1 MHPPTNRTS
10 RSWLPGFLAGLSLGL
25 AMWQWRQRKDRA
37 EISRQRLER
46 EAESERLRLRLTSIQ
61 DAEPVIDLTEPAPAA
76 VAAAPLAAV
85 PAPSPAASLSPSPA
99 LTEAAPVLSVVV
111 DDKLT
116 PSAPANANGVHHDD
130 LKRIKGIGPV
140 MERSL
145 NEAGIHSFAQLANL
159 TKPEIDQLT
168 AAIAAFPGR
177 IEREDWVGS
186 ARRLLEAEQPSDSA
200 PLF

>member
-61 DAEPVIDLTEPAPAA
+61 EPEPVIDLTAPAPAPVSVPTAA
-76 VAAAPLAAV
+76 VASI
-85 PAPSPAASLSPSPA
+85 PSPAM
-99 LTEAAPVLSVVV
+99 TESAPVLSVVV
-111 DDKLT
+111 DS
-116 PSAPANANGVHHDD
+116 PAPPPAPAANGNGNGAARHDD

-145 NEAGIHSFAQLANL
+145 NEQGIHSFQQLANL

-186 ARRLLEAEQPSDSA
+186 ARRLLEAEQSPDSS

>member
-61 DAEPVIDLTEPAPAA
+61 EPEPVIDLTDAPSGGSA
-76 VAAAPLAAV
+76 AAAP
-85 PAPSPAASLSPSPA
+85 SSPSPA
-99 LTEAAPVLSVVV
+99 LTETAAPVLSVVV
-111 DDKLT
+111 DPAAVAT
-116 PSAPANANGVHHDD
+116 PSGNGNGVGRHDD

-145 NEAGIHSFAQLANL
+145 NEQGIHSFEQLARL
-159 TKPEIDQLT
+159 TKPEIDRLT

-186 ARRLLEAEQPSDSA
+186 ARRLLDAEQPASDS

>member
-10 RSWLPGFLAGLSLGL
+10 RSWLPGFLAGLTLGL
-25 AMWQWRQRKDRA
+25 AVWQWRQRKDRA

-61 DAEPVIDLTEPAPAA
+61 EPEPVIDLTDTATDA
-76 VAAAPLAAV
+76 AAV
-85 PAPSPAASLSPSPA
+85 PTPSAPGPSPA
-99 LTEAAPVLSVVV
+99 LTESAPVLSVVV
-111 DDKLT
+111 D
-116 PSAPANANGVHHDD
+116 PSPAVAAPVANGNGAARHDD

-145 NEAGIHSFAQLANL
+145 NEQGIHSFEQLANL
-159 TKPEIDQLT
+159 TKSEIDQLT

-186 ARRLLEAEQPSDSA
+186 ARRLLEAEQPTSNS

>member
-1 MHPPTNRTS
+1 
-10 RSWLPGFLAGLSLGL
+10 
-25 AMWQWRQRKDRA
+25 MWQWRQRKDRA

-61 DAEPVIDLTEPAPAA
+61 EPEPVIDLTD
-76 VAAAPLAAV
+76 AAP
-85 PAPSPAASLSPSPA
+85 SASAPSPA
-99 LTEAAPVLSVVV
+99 LTEGAPVLSVVV
-111 DDKLT
+111 D
-116 PSAPANANGVHHDD
+116 PPPAATANGSSNGAGRLDD

-145 NEAGIHSFAQLANL
+145 HEQGIHSFEQLANL
-159 TKPEIDQLT
+159 TKAEIDQLT

-186 ARRLLEAEQPSDSA
+186 ARRLLDAEHPTSDS

>member
-10 RSWLPGFLAGLSLGL
+10 RSWLPGFVAGLTLGV
-25 AMWQWRQRKDRA
+25 AVWQWRQRKDRA
-37 EISRQRLER
+37 EISRLRLER

-61 DAEPVIDLTEPAPAA
+61 DPEPVIDLTEPAPAVAPA
-76 VAAAPLAAV
+76 VASV
-85 PAPSPAASLSPSPA
+85 PSPSPA
-99 LTEAAPVLSVVV
+99 RAEAAPVLSVVV
-111 DDKLT
+111 D
-116 PSAPANANGVHHDD
+116 APAANGNGRHDD

-145 NEAGIHSFAQLANL
+145 NEQGIHSFQQLANL
-159 TKPEIDQLT
+159 TKPEIEQLT

-186 ARRLLEAEQPSDSA
+186 ARRLLEAEQSPDSSR
-200 PLF
+200 LL

>member
-1 MHPPTNRTS
+1 
-10 RSWLPGFLAGLSLGL
+10 
-25 AMWQWRQRKDRA
+25 MWQWRQRKDRA
-37 EISRQRLER
+37 EISRQRLEG

-61 DAEPVIDLTEPAPAA
+61 EPEPVIDLTDTAPAA
-76 VAAAPLAAV
+76 AG
-85 PAPSPAASLSPSPA
+85 PSPA
-99 LTEAAPVLSVVV
+99 LAEGSPVLSIVV
-111 DDKLT
+111 D
-116 PSAPANANGVHHDD
+116 PPVSAPAPVVANGNGDGRHDD

-145 NEAGIHSFAQLANL
+145 NEQGIHSFEQLANL
-159 TKPEIDQLT
+159 TKADIDKLT

-186 ARRLLEAEQPSDSA
+186 ARRLIDAEQPTPDS